1 METLDAI
8 MSRKATGT
16 YLDKDIGDS
25 IIKEPIETAAVSP
38 SYGSTQPWKVYVT
51 KGAKLD
57 KLRSIWKECL
67 MLRI

>member
-38 SYGSTQPWKVYVT
+38 SYGSTQPWKVYVA
-51 KGAKLD
+51 KGAN
-57 KLRSIWKECL
+57 
-67 MLRI
+67 